1 MQNETI
7 QTIQEVS
14 TRVQYTGATGAVL
27 FGVAL
32 EFWGVIFGLI
42 VGVAG
47 FLVNWYYKHKAHKL
61 LVKRYESLGIEE
73 EE

>member
-1 MQNETI
+1 MQQETI

-14 TRVQYTGATGAVL
+14 TRVQYTGATGAVI

-47 FLVNWYYKHKAHKL
+47 FLVNWYYRHKIFKL
-61 LVKRYESLGIEE
+61 EKAKYAKEGITEPE
-73 EE
+73 